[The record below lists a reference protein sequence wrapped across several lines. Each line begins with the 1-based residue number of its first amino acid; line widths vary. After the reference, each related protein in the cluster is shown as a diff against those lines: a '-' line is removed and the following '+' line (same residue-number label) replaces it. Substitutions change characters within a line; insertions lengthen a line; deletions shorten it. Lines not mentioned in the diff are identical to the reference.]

1 MTPLDWAL
9 EWHSLGY
16 SPIPTRGKAPLIKW
30 KEQYGFHL
38 HRPTEQQVRELFEG
52 MACNI
57 GILTGKLHGVVV
69 VDADSESAVE
79 YVRLTCQQT
88 PMRIRSRRGMHFWY
102 RHPGFPVTTHRGLDE
117 PPVDIKGDGGICTGL
132 GSRHQSGYIYQLD
145 EDAEMV
151 SIKDLPIYLKSWFP
165 EKPILPPK
173 KVDIKG
179 DKLERAARY
188 LRAIPPAGQGARNTT
203 AFKAAVNMTHDF
215 GVPPDEAEALLNE
228 WNMMQ
233 DPPLPQTDIR
243 SIVLSSVRSGKQPL
257 GSKL

>member
-88 PMRIRSRRGMHFWY
+88 PMRIRSRRGMHF
-102 RHPGFPVTTHRGLDE
+102 GTVTLAS
-117 PPVDIKGDGGICTGL
+117 L
-132 GSRHQSGYIYQLD
+132 
-145 EDAEMV
+145 
-151 SIKDLPIYLKSWFP
+151 
-165 EKPILPPK
+165 
-173 KVDIKG
+173 
-179 DKLERAARY
+179 
-188 LRAIPPAGQGARNTT
+188 
-203 AFKAAVNMTHDF
+203 
-215 GVPPDEAEALLNE
+215 
-228 WNMMQ
+228 
-233 DPPLPQTDIR
+233 
-243 SIVLSSVRSGKQPL
+243 
-257 GSKL
+257 